1 MQKPRQFLAQI
12 GISIASAVPWT
23 LVLGWMGTGSNA
35 RRIQNLWNREH
46 PLNLGGNPMEVYS
59 HLLNVVAFQSGTFI
73 IAMSLLPWRDRLAPP
88 AGRASVRIAGGTAAF
103 LSGWLGIAGMAVVLD
118 GRHGEGATFAA
129 IILFL
134 PTLLGIQ
141 AAFDRFGQN
150 ATPGFRIATAALLQA
165 AALASQRLF
174 EPSETGAPGFVSLAV
189 LPALVAAA
197 WAAAWLG
204 HRWGI
209 RPR

>member
-23 LVLGWMGTGSNA
+23 LLLAWMGTDSNA

-59 HLLNVVAFQSGTFI
+59 HLLNVVVFQSGTFI
-73 IAMSLLPWRDRLAPP
+73 IAMGLLPWRDRLAPP
-88 AGRASVRIAGGTAAF
+88 PGRAWVRITSGTTGF

-141 AAFDRFGQN
+141 AAFDRFGPD
-150 ATPGFRIATAALLQA
+150 ATPGCRIATAALLPA

-174 EPSETGAPGFVSLAV
+174 EPSETGAPGYVSLVV